1 MAFKKIKL
9 NREGATRLGKKARD
23 MWNENWNIIEG
34 AVGGLDDYLNDWF
47 AKVEKTLTDFKAWML
62 NKAKEQDERIDNLV
76 INADGTNNAEM
87 IDARQSSIDGTF
99 HATVRARLKYDFDL
113 VQKGIGNLEDLLED
127 QHYNRLPAFEVF
139 TIEHNQFNYPS
150 VRVLALSYGL
160 GVVPLESEP
169 TFGGSNTLSVNCDV
183 EYLDRTSLK
192 VKVPLAY
199 AMSNATV
206 ERISAN
212 EYLLVEG
219 VKSLIIE
226 IGTKEEANIETFVT
240 KIIKSDFNTPPKVR
254 GSILE
259 NENIARRYVGSA
271 IPLSP
276 PTTNE
281 YGTQEAYDAIK
292 GLEGTL
298 STQSTNKGVNASV
311 PWHELEFNALWI
323 LEQDIPS
330 IFKNTKTIDEKVSI
344 AKKVITGFLYEGW
357 AKASGPSG
365 TLCTHTL
372 FNPLSGSW
380 GTTATSSGIAI
391 VRRAIPS
398 ANASTPVYLNSNGL
412 YYFLIYGPP
421 SDDTTT
427 SSVSLDYASI
437 TLTTKIPFSKI

>member
-47 AKVEKTLTDFKAWML
+47 AKVEKTLSDFKEWML

-99 HATVRARLKYDFDL
+99 HATVRERLKYDFDL
-113 VQKGIGNLEDLLED
+113 VQKGIGNLEDLVED
-127 QHYNRLPAFEVF
+127 QHYSRLPVSEVF
-139 TIEHNQFNYPS
+139 TIEHNQFRYPV
-150 VRVLALSYGL
+150 VRVLSLEYGL
-160 GVVPLESEP
+160 GIVPLESEP
-169 TFGGSNTLSVNCDV
+169 IFGGSNTLSVNCDV

-199 AMSNATV
+199 AMTNATV

-226 IGTKEEANIETFVT
+226 IGNKEEANIETFVT
-240 KIIKSDFNTPPKVR
+240 KIIKSDFNTPPKLA
-254 GSILE
+254 GSNVE
-259 NENIARRYVGSA
+259 NANNLKWIHRTSLALPSNPWSLATQAYINMLYQLDNVSFTATAIAGSGGLV
-271 IPLSP
+271 P
-276 PTTNE
+276 
-281 YGTQEAYDAIK
+281 QELI
-292 GLEGTL
+292 
-298 STQSTNKGVNASV
+298 
-311 PWHELEFNALWI
+311 EFNALWI
-323 LEQDIPS
+323 LDRNIPS
-330 IFKNTKTIDEKVSI
+330 VFKEAITIADKVMI

-372 FNPLSGSW
+372 FNPLSGLW
-380 GTTATSSGIAI
+380 GTTATSSGAAI

-398 ANASTPVYLNSNGL
+398 SNASTPVYLNSNGS

-421 SDDTTT
+421 SDDTTA

-437 TLTTKIPFSKI
+437 TLTTKIPFSKF